1 MRRKSQ
7 RRGVRRRD
15 PTAIPQLPWR
25 QVVNPHRPL
34 EFLSADQV
42 EAIHQASMKLLE
54 NVGIEFM
61 SPRALDVLSE
71 AGADVDR
78 EGQLVRF
85 DRALVQELVARA
97 PSSFTLT
104 PRNPERRIAVGGN
117 VVCFSTVGGPPNVHD
132 CERGR
137 RAGNFQDY
145 CDFIRL
151 AQSLNIVHY
160 IGNQPCPPV
169 ELPAEDRHLDCYLA
183 AITYCDR
190 VYQCTAIGAERAIDG
205 IDMMAIARGLSRD
218 EMIDSPGVLT
228 NINCNSPRRYDSTMC
243 EGLMAMADYGQGVV
257 VTPFTLM
264 GAMTPVTVAAAL
276 TQQNAEALA
285 GIALTQAVRPGAP
298 VVYGGFTSNVD
309 MRSGA
314 PAFGTPENARAT
326 VAGGQLARR
335 YGLPYRS
342 SNANAS
348 NAVDAQA
355 AYESEMSIWSAVMGG
370 ANLLYHGVG
379 WLEGGLTAS
388 FEKFVLDA
396 ELLQMFS
403 EMLRPI
409 EVNEATLALD
419 AIEAVQPGGHF
430 FGSPHT
436 MERYET
442 AFYQPLLSDWRNYE
456 TWEEAGSPT
465 ATERATAI
473 WKQLL
478 KEYEQP
484 PLDPAV
490 AEELEAFV
498 RRRKDEIKR
507 QAA

>member
-7 RRGVRRRD
+7 GRSDRRRKN
-15 PTAIPQLPWR
+15 AGLQQLPWKP
-25 QVVNPHRPL
+25 VVNPYPPL

-42 EAIHQASMKLLE
+42 EAIHEASLRILE
-54 NVGIEFM
+54 EFGIEFL
-61 SPRALDVLSE
+61 STRALELLKG
-71 AGADVDR
+71 AGAEVDLAT
-78 EGQLVRF
+78 QIVRF
-85 DRALVQELVARA
+85 DRGLVAETVGKA

-104 PRNPERRIAVGGN
+104 PRNPERRITVGNGR
-117 VVCFSTVGGPPNVHD
+117 VCFSTVGGPPNVHD

-137 RAGNFQDY
+137 RAGNYQDY

-169 ELPAEDRHLDCYLA
+169 ELPAESRHLDCCLA
-183 AITYCDR
+183 NVVYCDR
-190 VYQCTAIGAERAIDG
+190 VFQCSAIGAERVVDSIDV
-205 IDMMAIARGLSRD
+205 MAIARGLSRE
-218 EMIDSPGVLT
+218 EMADDPGIMT
-228 NINCNSPRRYDSTMC
+228 NINCNSPRRYDGAMSD
-243 EGLMAMADYGQGVV
+243 GLIAMAEHGQSVV

-276 TQQNAEALA
+276 AQQNAEALA
-285 GIALTQAVRPGAP
+285 GIALTQIARPGAP

-309 MRSGA
+309 MRTGA
-314 PAFGTPENARAT
+314 PAFGTPENAKAT
-326 VAGGQLARR
+326 IAGGQLARR

-348 NAVDAQA
+348 NVVDAQA
-355 AYESEMSIWSAVMGG
+355 AYESEMSIWSAVLGG

-388 FEKFVLDA
+388 FEKFILDA
-396 ELLQMFS
+396 EMLQMFA
-403 EMLRPI
+403 EMLQPI
-409 EVNEATLALD
+409 EVDTASLALD
-419 AIEAVQPGGHF
+419 AIRDVQPGGHF

-442 AFYQPLLSDWRNYE
+442 AFYQPMISDWRNYE
-456 TWEEAGSPT
+456 TWEEAGALT
-465 ATERATAI
+465 ATERATAV

-478 KEYEQP
+478 ENYEQP
-484 PLDPAV
+484 PLDPAI
-490 AEELEAFV
+490 AEELDAFV
-498 RRRKDEIKR
+498 RRRKEEINR
-507 QAA
+507 AAA